1 MVPVLHESKR
11 RPFISCSA
19 LVSVW
24 TVIMIIFL
32 FQKIKDRKPMHDF
45 AIGLT
50 DACWTERKEIKR
62 RVRRIT
68 GWQGWKNV
76 IVSMRSKIEEERHYR
91 KSPGASNYLEEL
103 TSVVTQ

>member
-1 MVPVLHESKR
+1 
-11 RPFISCSA
+11 
-19 LVSVW
+19 
-24 TVIMIIFL
+24 MIIFL

-50 DACWTERKEIKR
+50 DACWAKRKEINT

-76 IVSMRSKIEEERHYR
+76 IVSMRSKIEEGRHYK
-91 KSPGASNYLEEL
+91 KSPGASNYLEVDQCSHPVERWAL
-103 TSVVTQ
+103 DGGRMLL